1 MLTGLSKRTDKRT
14 SHPCE
19 LGGQAA
25 RFFRR
30 AGLLFLV
37 AWGLLIIAP
46 QGSHAAD
53 DNNLSLFRRQ
63 TNKAPETPPDQA
75 AQASRTTQTTQ
86 GEVRYA
92 PIDEANSDVTTKE
105 QNATASPRVIDP
117 AEKVAERA
125 QAYRLSQSIEEGAAR
140 GGIATPSKIEADTEV
155 GDPTPV
161 HLDHPL
167 TFDEC
172 VHLALKQS
180 PYFVKSAMEIQL
192 KRIDESD
199 SWYKLLP
206 NLLVSTG
213 YVLNMP
219 KTADSRFSLSFTT
232 GGYDPIAAGFSIEAT
247 KLLTEITI
255 LGHMMTISK
264 GLYELG
270 QMFLQ
275 LGSFE
280 QMLVIQNE
288 LVALARHEKAYL
300 NNLLETG
307 GTNPLEV
314 RIAEQQVELTELERD
329 RLEALR
335 TEMIADL
342 KQFLGL
348 DSANNLELDF
358 RDYPDQVVGT
368 FMPDQVTVENVVA
381 NNMELKIEKQ
391 KREIQEYE
399 VMLAWSRFLP
409 KLYFQSRTADPI
421 DNIDNN
427 DRSNRLY
434 TSVGFTWTV
443 WDWGERTRN
452 IRRQRIKVRKQVVQE
467 NLLAM
472 DVRSD
477 WAAGLSAKRRTLAAL
492 KVARSQVELAGL
504 RKRQS
509 EISYQS
515 GMQPFPVYLDQIREY
530 FRSRQNAL
538 SKELDD
544 DNSLLELRYLSG
556 NLFKSYIN
564 ANDY

>member
-1 MLTGLSKRTDKRT
+1 MQTGLSKRTEKTRCFHRT
-14 SHPCE
+14 T
-19 LGGQAA
+19 GVQAA
-25 RFFRR
+25 RMLCR
-30 AGLLFLV
+30 AAFVLLV
-37 AWGLLIIAP
+37 GWGLLCVTPA
-46 QGSHAAD
+46 GVFAD
-53 DNNLSLFRRQ
+53 DNLSLFRKPGD
-63 TNKAPETPPDQA
+63 KASGT
-75 AQASRTTQTTQ
+75 ASRQVA
-86 GEVRYA
+86 EPRNDVRYT
-92 PIDEANSDVTTKE
+92 PIAEARAET
-105 QNATASPRVIDP
+105 ATVDGNGTEPVQVPGP
-117 AEKVAERA
+117 AEKAAERA
-125 QAYRLSQSIEEGAAR
+125 KAYRLSQSIEEGAAR
-140 GGIATPSKIEADTEV
+140 GGIATPSRIESDTEV

-167 TFDEC
+167 TYDEC

-213 YVLNMP
+213 YVMNMP

-264 GLYELG
+264 GIYELG
-270 QMFLQ
+270 QMFMQ
-275 LGSFE
+275 LGSFD

-288 LVALARHEKAYL
+288 LAALARHEKAYL
-300 NNLLETG
+300 TNLLATG
-307 GTNPLEV
+307 GSNPLEV
-314 RIAEQQVELTELERD
+314 RIAEQQVELSELERD
-329 RLEALR
+329 RLMALR
-335 TEMIADL
+335 TEMMADL

-348 DSANNLELDF
+348 DSATNLELDF
-358 RDYPDQVVGT
+358 RDYPQQVIGS

-381 NNMELKIEKQ
+381 NSMELKIEKQ

-421 DNIDNN
+421 DSLDNT

-452 IRRQRIKVRKQVVQE
+452 IRRQRVKVRKQMVEE

-477 WAAGLSAKRRTLAAL
+477 WSAGLSAKRRTLAAL

-515 GMQPFPVYLDQIREY
+515 GMQPFPVYLEQIREY
-530 FRSRQNAL
+530 FLARQNAL

-544 DNSLLELRYLSG
+544 DGSLLELRYMSG
-556 NLFKSYIN
+556 NLFNTYIN
-564 ANDY
+564 ASDY